1 MQYEILNL
9 EHFEPYKPNVPVQD
23 VPSAA
28 LGGGGG
34 GGSATASGGSR
45 GPVILKRGGG
55 NQGEMSVE
63 DF

>member
-1 MQYEILNL
+1 MPE
-9 EHFEPYKPNVPVQD
+9 QD

-34 GGSATASGGSR
+34 GGRGAQAAGGSR
-45 GPVILKRGGG
+45 GPVILKRGG